1 MAIGHAAALR
11 GPWLAGQIYDWTGN
25 YTTALWLAAR
35 LSIISVVTAQKII
48 WKY

>member
-1 MAIGHAAALR
+1 MAIGHAAALL
-11 GPWLAGQIYDWTGN
+11 GPWLAGQIYDWAGN